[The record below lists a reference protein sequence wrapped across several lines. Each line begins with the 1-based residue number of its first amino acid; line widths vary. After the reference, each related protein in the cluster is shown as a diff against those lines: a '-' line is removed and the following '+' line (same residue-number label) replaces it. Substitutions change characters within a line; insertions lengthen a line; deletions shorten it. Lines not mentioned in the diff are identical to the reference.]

1 MFMNSPSESMRGRTD
16 SPGVSV
22 LVRIVPI
29 RERPRPRATVGTQ
42 VALPRYVMWSDRE
55 AEHDFLGYS
64 SYVAMLGEVCTLK
77 DLAPLTVGIFGSW
90 GSGKTSLMRMLK
102 ADLDGGAANTR
113 VRTLWFNAWR
123 YQGRE
128 EGQSALLNALLGK
141 LGEDKGLRAK
151 ASDLFAK
158 VLKSVGVMKLAKV
171 MSKSALTLTPPSV
184 EEFAECFKEE
194 SEKLAQTMDSF
205 NKDFEALLEAM
216 EVERVVVFI
225 DDLDRCSSEQV
236 IETFETIKLFL
247 TTPAC
252 TFVVGAD
259 AARIER
265 AVGDVYKGAV
275 EARDQRDYLEKIIQ
289 LPFRIPEQGLKDVV
303 CYVGML
309 AIAQHIG
316 ADQWGRL
323 AEARNGFYHA
333 KEGVEAA
340 VSQWPGQNRAI
351 FPSGV
356 EGVATDLQ
364 ALMPH
369 AHSLARGLRG
379 NPRQI
384 KRFLNILSMRQR
396 LARRNKLEVQDAILV
411 KLAVVE
417 YVWPEFFRSVVET
430 VDPGTGTSTLLGEV
444 MECDRE
450 GTEAEGS
457 PLLAEVLSQHGLVEY
472 LMLEPK
478 LDGEIDLAPY
488 LFLAQTSLQG
498 AREPSILPVDQQ
510 AKSLASLIAGD
521 DRVRSR
527 SAARRA
533 ASLDAAAVGAL
544 VRLLLADL
552 AAAKDAA
559 PRANILNGLREICE
573 KHHGHFPAAVKALEH
588 LDEKQ
593 EGVAIAA
600 LAVIDGASRNG
611 TPTPAELRDRFVGS
625 SKLAAALARKP
636 KKGK

>member
-1 MFMNSPSESMRGRTD
+1 
-16 SPGVSV
+16 
-22 LVRIVPI
+22 
-29 RERPRPRATVGTQ
+29 
-42 VALPRYVMWSDRE
+42 MWSDRE

-64 SYVAMLGEVCTLK
+64 SYVAMLAEVCTLK

-90 GSGKTSLMRMLK
+90 GSGKTSLMKMLK
-102 ADLDGGAANTR
+102 AHLDAGSASTQ

-128 EGQSALLNALLGK
+128 EGQSALLNALLNK
-141 LGEDKGLRAK
+141 LGEDKTLK
-151 ASDLFAK
+151 EKTKDLFSK

-171 MSKSALTLTPPSV
+171 MSKSAITLTPPSV
-184 EEFAECFKEE
+184 EQFAECFKDE
-194 SEKLAQTMDSF
+194 SEKLAETMDSF
-205 NKDFEALLEAM
+205 NKDFEALLKALK
-216 EVERVVVFI
+216 VDRVVVFI

-252 TFVVGAD
+252 TFVIGAD

-265 AVGDVYKGAV
+265 AVGDVYKGAA

-289 LPFRIPEQGLKDVV
+289 LPFRIPEQSLKDVV

-309 AIAQHIG
+309 AIAQHLG

-323 AEARNGFYHA
+323 AEARHGFYHA
-333 KEGVEAA
+333 KEGVGEA
-340 VSQWPGQNRAI
+340 VYGWPGQNRVLFSNGI
-351 FPSGV
+351 DGV
-356 EGVATDLQ
+356 SADLR

-396 LARRNKLEVQDAILV
+396 LARRNHLEVNDAILV

-417 YVWPEFFRSVVET
+417 YVWPDFFNAVVET
-430 VDPGTGTSTLLGEV
+430 VDPGNGTSTLLGEV
-444 MECDRE
+444 MQCDRE
-450 GTEAEGS
+450 GTEAEES
-457 PLLAEVLSQHGLVEY
+457 PLLAEILSQHGLVEY
-472 LMLEPK
+472 LVLEPK

-498 AREPSILPVDQQ
+498 TRQPTILPVDQQ
-510 AKSLASLIAGD
+510 AKALASLIAGD

-544 VRLLLADL
+544 VRLLLVDL

-559 PRANILNGLREICE
+559 FRANILNGLREICD
-573 KHHGHFPAAVKALEH
+573 KHKAHFPAVVKGLEQ

-600 LAVIDGASRNG
+600 LAVIDGAIRAG
-611 TPTPAELRDRFVGS
+611 VPAPSELRERFAGS
-625 SKLAAALARKP
+625 SKLAAALSRKP
-636 KKGK
+636 KGK